1 MAVRTHARARRLILR
16 VTEAGEVRLTIPRG
30 TRQRDIDQFLHEQRQ
45 WVMDSLQGVQKL
57 AGPEVTV
64 PPQSLRLAAV
74 DENWTLEFRTLTVA
88 RRTRVSLRPSTSAK
102 DFVLRIDLAPDASA
116 SQSDLAGL
124 VRRELM
130 RRAQRLYESCI
141 DQLKPQMGVAPKRIQ
156 VRNQRSVWGSCSS
169 QGTVSLNYAGL
180 FLEPRIAR
188 YLCVHELAHL
198 KHMNH
203 SDAFWG
209 FVVEFEPDAL
219 HLDTAL
225 GRTHDVV
232 PRWLW
237 QS

>member
-16 VTEAGEVRLTIPRG
+16 VTESGEVRLTIPRG
-30 TRQRDIDQFLHEQRQ
+30 TRQRDVDQFLYEQRQ
-45 WVMDSLQGVQKL
+45 WVVDSLQGVQKL
-57 AGPEVTV
+57 AGPDANAA
-64 PPQSLRLAAV
+64 PQSLRLAAV
-74 DENWTLEFRTLTVA
+74 DERWKLEFRPITGA
-88 RRTRVSLRPSTSAK
+88 RRARVNLRPSTSAR
-102 DFVLRIDLAPDASA
+102 DFVLRIEFGSDQAPSQADLAE
-116 SQSDLAGL
+116 L

-130 RRAQRLYESCI
+130 RRAQQYYETCI
-141 DQLKPQMGVAPKRIQ
+141 DQLIPVMGVSPKRIQ

-169 QGTVSLNYAGL
+169 RGTVSLNYAGL

-198 KHMNH
+198 RHMNH
-203 SDAFWG
+203 SDAFWR
-209 FVVEFEPDAL
+209 FVVQFEPDAL